1 MFTKHN
7 LLAIGFASIIVFGAW
22 LVLLSPFKK
31 TSNHT
36 DLDNDAIFLHDR
48 KLIEQLQCYTTQSD
62 KVRIGGKFIYL
73 CMLEE
78 KIRLAKKLDHYEL
91 LKNAIGSG
99 RPQEYAIIS
108 VYYFPEF
115 YYQNLPKELKLKF
128 YNLIDEFNNR
138 PSAHNGNPVQSK
150 DLPRSYIYIWN
161 YGDVSEYAR
170 SSSVGTVLD
179 SFRLPKPNEQ

>member
-1 MFTKHN
+1 MFTKQN
-7 LLAIGFASIIVFGAW
+7 LLAIGFASIIVVGAL

-31 TSNHT
+31 TDDHT
-36 DLDNDAIFLHDR
+36 DLDNDAIALHDR
-48 KLIEQLQCYTTQSD
+48 KLIKELQCYTTQSD
-62 KVRIGGKFIYL
+62 KVRIEGRFIYL

-91 LKNAIGSG
+91 LKNGIGSG

-115 YYQNLPKELKLKF
+115 YYQNLSKELKLKF

-138 PSAHNGNPVQSK
+138 PSAHNKNPLMSTS
-150 DLPRSYIYIWN
+150 LPKSYIYIWN
-161 YGDVSEYAR
+161 YGNENEYR
-170 SSSVGTVLD
+170 KSSFAGTVLG
-179 SFRLPKPNEQ
+179 SFQLPKPNEQ

>member
-1 MFTKHN
+1 MFTKQN
-7 LLAIGFASIIVFGAW
+7 LLAIGFALIIVFGAW

-36 DLDNDAIFLHDR
+36 DLDNDAIVLHDR
-48 KLIEQLQCYTTQSD
+48 KLIEQLQCYTTQSNKD
-62 KVRIGGKFIYL
+62 GISGRFIYL
-73 CMLEE
+73 CMLDE

-91 LKNAIGSG
+91 LKNGIDSE

-138 PSAHNGNPVQSK
+138 PSAHNRNPMQSTY
-150 DLPRSYIYIWN
+150 LPRSYIYIWN
-161 YGDVSEYAR
+161 YGDANEYAR
-170 SSSVGTVLD
+170 SSFAGMKLD
-179 SFRLPKPNEQ
+179 SFQLPKPNEQ